1 MYILIPMPCVKLTA
15 SLLGLHGNENSGD
28 KYYFIVF
35 ALQINGIVVCTV
47 VANVCVYSNFVID
60 IN

>member
-1 MYILIPMPCVKLTA
+1 MPCVKLTA